1 MWKEILAQAWMSLRR
16 NPTRSFLTMSGIV
29 WGIAAVTLLLAYGN
43 GFQTVMVGLF
53 QNFSKTCV
61 IAFPGQTSMQAG
73 GERAGK
79 KVQFEKEDLEVAK
92 AESPVI
98 KLICPELMRR
108 PKIGYQDRSFDL
120 QLRGVCADYGEVRTE
135 IPMEGRWFTKEDEQE
150 HRRVA
155 FLGDWA
161 KTKLFGGRPSIGEF
175 ITIQGMQ
182 FTVVGRMDQK
192 MSMGNYYG
200 PDDRAVFIPYTTM
213 GEVFNARY
221 PGNVVIQ
228 PVSAQFEDLA
238 AIQFRTSIAK
248 RKGFDPKDKR
258 AIETFGTSDM
268 RPIVDGLTIGLQGL
282 LLFIGSLTLAIGGIG
297 LMNIMLVS
305 VSERTREIGLRR
317 ALGSTRRNV
326 AWQFLAEA
334 IALTLAGGL
343 IGIALS
349 YAFVAMMPPLPML
362 GEIFEDKTGKTDLHL
377 AIQFSTM
384 VTSGLV
390 LLVVGVVSGFVPAL
404 RAAYLDP
411 VEALRV
417 E

>member
-1 MWKEILAQAWMSLRR
+1 MWKEILAQAWISLRR

-43 GFQTVMVGLF
+43 GFQVVFMDLF

-79 KVQFEKEDLEVAK
+79 KVFFEKEDLEVAK

-98 KLICPELMRR
+98 KLICPELVRR
-108 PKIGYQDRSFDL
+108 PKIGYEDRSFDL
-120 QLRGVCADYGEVRTE
+120 QLRGVCAEYGEVRTE
-135 IPMEGRWFTKEDEQE
+135 IPNEGRWFTKEDEHE
-150 HRRVA
+150 RRRVA

-161 KTKLFGGRPSIGEF
+161 KEKLFGGRPSIGES
-175 ITIQGMQ
+175 ITIMGVR
-182 FTVVGRMDQK
+182 FTVIGRMAQK
-192 MSMGNYYG
+192 MSIGNYYG
-200 PDDRAVFIPYTTM
+200 PDDRAVFIPYETM
-213 GEVFNARY
+213 GDLFNVRY

-238 AIQFRTSIAK
+238 ATQFRTSIAK
-248 RKGFDPKDKR
+248 RKSFDPKDKR

-268 RPIVDGLTIGLQGL
+268 RPIVDGLTIGLRGL

-317 ALGSTRRNV
+317 ALGSTRRTV

-334 IALTLAGGL
+334 IALTFAGGV
-343 IGIALS
+343 IGVALS
-349 YAFVAMMPPLPML
+349 YAFVAAMPPLPLL
-362 GEIFEDKTGKTDLHL
+362 GEIFDDKTGKTDLHL
-377 AIQFSTM
+377 TIQLSTM
-384 VTSGLV
+384 VISGIVLVVVGTVSGLI
-390 LLVVGVVSGFVPAL
+390 PAL

>member
-1 MWKEILAQAWMSLRR
+1 MWKEILAQAWISLRL

-43 GFQTVMVGLF
+43 GFQIVFVGLF

-79 KVQFEKEDLEVAK
+79 KVLFEKEDLEVAK

-98 KLICPELMRR
+98 KAICRELVRR
-108 PKIGYQDRSFDL
+108 PKVGYGDRSFDL
-120 QLRGVCADYGEVRTE
+120 QVRGVCADYGEIRTE
-135 IPMEGRWFTKEDEQE
+135 IPIEGRWFTKEDEQE
-150 HRRVA
+150 RRRVA

-161 KTKLFGGRPSIGEF
+161 KNKLFGGRPAIGEF
-175 ITIQGMQ
+175 VTIMGVR
-182 FTVVGRMDQK
+182 FTVIGRMDQK
-192 MSMGNYYG
+192 MSIGNYYG
-200 PDDRAVFIPYTTM
+200 PDDRAVFIPYETM
-213 GEVFNARY
+213 GDLFSARY

-238 AIQFRTSIAK
+238 ASQFRTSIAR

-268 RPIVDGLTIGLQGL
+268 RPIIDGLTIGLKSL

-317 ALGSTRRNV
+317 ALGCTRRNV
-326 AWQFLAEA
+326 VCQFLAEA
-334 IALTLAGGL
+334 IVLTLAGGI

-349 YAFVAMMPPLPML
+349 YAFVSVMPPLPML
-362 GEIFEDKTGKTDLHL
+362 GEIFEDKTGKTDLRL
-377 AIQFSTM
+377 TIQFSTM
-384 VTSGLV
+384 VISGVV
-390 LLVVGVVSGFVPAL
+390 LLVVGVASGLFPAL
-404 RAAYLDP
+404 RAARLDP

>member
-1 MWKEILAQAWMSLRR
+1 MWKEILAQAWVSLRR

-29 WGIAAVTLLLAYGN
+29 WGIAAVTLLIAYGN
-43 GFQTVMVGLF
+43 GFQTVFTDLF

-79 KVQFEKEDLEVAK
+79 KVHFEKEDLEAAK

-98 KLICPELMRR
+98 KVICPELVRR
-108 PKIGYQDRSFDL
+108 PKIGYLERSFDI
-120 QLRGVCADYGEVRTE
+120 QLRGVCAEYGEVRSE
-135 IPMEGRWFTKEDEQE
+135 VPIEGRWFTKEDEQE

-161 KTKLFGGRPSIGEF
+161 KTKLFGGRPAVGEF
-175 ITIQGMQ
+175 IAILGMR
-182 FTVVGRMDQK
+182 FTVIGRMDQK
-192 MSMGNYYG
+192 MSIGNYYG

-213 GEVFNARY
+213 GELFNARY

-228 PVSAQFEDLA
+228 PVSARFEDQA
-238 AIQFRTSIAK
+238 AAQFRAAIAK

-268 RPIVDGLTIGLQGL
+268 RPIIDGLTIGLQGL

-317 ALGSTRRNV
+317 AIGSTRRNI

-334 IALTLAGGL
+334 FVLTVAGG
-343 IGIALS
+343 IVGVALS
-349 YAFVAMMPPLPML
+349 YAFVALMPPLPML
-362 GEIFEDKTGKTDLHL
+362 GEIFEDKTGKTDLRLTIH
-377 AIQFSTM
+377 FSTM
-384 VTSGLV
+384 VISGLV
-390 LLVVGVVSGFVPAL
+390 LLVVGVVSGLIPAL

>member
-175 ITIQGMQ
+175 ITILGMQ

-390 LLVVGVVSGFVPAL
+390 LLVVGVVSGLIPAL

>member
-1 MWKEILAQAWMSLRR
+1 MWKEILAQAWISLRR

-43 GFQTVMVGLF
+43 GFQAVMLGMF

-79 KVQFEKEDLEVAK
+79 KVLFEKEDLEVAK

-98 KLICPELMRR
+98 KVICPELVRR

-135 IPMEGRWFTKEDEQE
+135 IPVEGRWFTKEDEQE
-150 HRRVA
+150 RRRVA

-161 KTKLFGGRPSIGEF
+161 KTKLFGGRPAIGEF
-175 ITIQGMQ
+175 ITIMGMR

-238 AIQFRTSIAK
+238 AEQFRTSIAK

-268 RPIVDGLTIGLQGL
+268 RPIVDGLTIGLQAL

-317 ALGSTRRNV
+317 ALGSTRRSV

-334 IALTLAGGL
+334 FALTLAGGVV
-343 IGIALS
+343 GVALS

-362 GEIFEDKTGKTDLHL
+362 GELFEDKTGKTDLHL
-377 AIQFSTM
+377 AIQLSTM
-384 VTSGLV
+384 VISGLV
-390 LLVVGVVSGFVPAL
+390 LLVVGVVSGLIPAL

>member
-16 NPTRSFLTMSGIV
+16 NPTRSLLTMSGIV

-268 RPIVDGLTIGLQGL
+268 RPIVDGLTIGLKGL

-377 AIQFSTM
+377 AIEFSTM

-390 LLVVGVVSGFVPAL
+390 LLVVGVVSGLVPAL

>member
-390 LLVVGVVSGFVPAL
+390 LLVVGVVSGLIPAL

>member
-1 MWKEILAQAWMSLRR
+1 MWKETVAQAWMSLRR
-16 NPTRSFLTMSGIV
+16 NPTRSVLTMSGIV

-390 LLVVGVVSGFVPAL
+390 LLVVGVVSGLIPAL